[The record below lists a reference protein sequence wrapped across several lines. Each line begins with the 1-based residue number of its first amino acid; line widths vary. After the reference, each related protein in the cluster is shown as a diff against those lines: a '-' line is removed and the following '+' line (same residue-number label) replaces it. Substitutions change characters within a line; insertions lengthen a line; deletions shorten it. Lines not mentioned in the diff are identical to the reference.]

1 MTEVYIND
9 PIESD
14 REGNALTI
22 ANIFSSG
29 VNVEN
34 GVELKINF
42 EKLYRYITEELD
54 EREREIICKRY

>member
-42 EKLYRYITEELD
+42 EKLYRYIT
-54 EREREIICKRY
+54 